1 MKSNA
6 RKESSC
12 PPLCRR
18 SYERKK
24 AEGRALL
31 SDGGRFEKTVAV
43 KDISGRGVGIVST
56 FPLEQGRVY
65 AVIIRS
71 AVLRSPVQ
79 KPLRVAW
86 CQKID
91 AHSWIAGF
99 DIGLNEAI
107 PVS

>member
-1 MKSNA
+1 MKSNVKKA
-6 RKESSC
+6 SSC

-18 SYERKK
+18 SYERKDI
-24 AEGRALL
+24 EGRALL

-43 KDISGRGVGIVST
+43 KNISGRGVGIVST
-56 FPLEQGRVY
+56 FPLEKGRVY

-71 AVLRSPVQ
+71 AVLKSPVQ

-91 AHSWIAGF
+91 AHIWTAGF
-99 DIGLNEAI
+99 DIGLSEAI
-107 PVS
+107 PLS